1 MYSRKKICKSQS
13 LLQSPNLI
21 FINSYLKDGLPDWIW
36 SVDGYEF
43 EWNEMPSCWDPTYC
57 NDPFPPINGTNVEI
71 IEPPDEGSLKYK
83 DGEHILYR
91 CKSPGKC

>member
-1 MYSRKKICKSQS
+1 M
-13 LLQSPNLI
+13 I

-43 EWNEMPSCWDPTYC
+43 EWNEMPSCLDPTYC